1 MNLKIFRDLL
11 RGYSDADM
19 RYAKDIYEEVTSKKA
34 PPGKMFTL
42 TSVQMRAYK
51 DCAKEIKE

>member
-19 RYAKDIYEEVTSKKA
+19 RYAKDIYKEIHSEKA
-34 PPGKMFTL
+34 PPGKMFIL
-42 TSVQMRAYK
+42 TSAQMRAYK
-51 DCAKEIKE
+51 NYARR